1 MRLPPCLEFE
11 PRQGGFTLLEI
22 VVVLMLIGI
31 ITGFAVLSL
40 GTDPMKDQV
49 NAEGRRM
56 AAIIGHHRELA
67 MLRLEQ
73 RGVLVSENG
82 YRILRL
88 RKDKWEAVADRSA
101 ADRSELPDGLTL
113 QLSVAELPATLK
125 GAAAKGSE
133 DDEDEPTKPQIW
145 IFSTGE
151 LLPFELVL
159 SDIDER
165 YRFVVEGSAGGR
177 ITSRSEFRVE

>member
-1 MRLPPCLEFE
+1 MTHRGM

-22 VVVLMLIGI
+22 VVVVMLVGI

-40 GTDPMKDQV
+40 GTDPVKDQV
-49 NAEGRRM
+49 SNEGRRL
-56 AAIIGHHRELA
+56 AAIIGHHRDLA

-73 RGVLVSENG
+73 RGVLVSETG
-82 YRILRL
+82 YRVLRL
-88 RKDKWEAVADRSA
+88 REEKWEAVADRSVSN
-101 ADRSELPDGLTL
+101 RSELPAGLEL
-113 QLSVAELPATLK
+113 QLSVAQLPASLQ
-125 GAAAKGSE
+125 GS
-133 DDEDEPTKPQIW
+133 DDEDSDEAIKPQIW

-159 SDIDER
+159 SDGEER